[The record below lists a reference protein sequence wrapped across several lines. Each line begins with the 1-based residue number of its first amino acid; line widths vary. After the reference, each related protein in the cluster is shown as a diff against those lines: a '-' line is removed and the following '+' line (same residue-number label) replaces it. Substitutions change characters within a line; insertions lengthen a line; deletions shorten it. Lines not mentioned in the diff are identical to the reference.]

1 MFQKETFSVKGEN
14 FGVNSRSVSV
24 CFPATFTALSCVFLL
39 GKNFL
44 VWNLIKFKKQKYQTF
59 LGLFYFYKVKYQSRT
74 VLSLTQMQWE
84 AQKYYKVCEMV
95 EIFIS
100 QNSAKD

>member
-1 MFQKETFSVKGEN
+1 M
-14 FGVNSRSVSV
+14 
-24 CFPATFTALSCVFLL
+24 
-39 GKNFL
+39 
-44 VWNLIKFKKQKYQTF
+44 
-59 LGLFYFYKVKYQSRT
+59 

-84 AQKYYKVCEMV
+84 AKKYYKVCEMV